1 MPIASLSRFTVP
13 LSGTQAAGTQGLLMP
28 KLKYRFRVTLESF
41 GVPGQP
47 VTELTKQVMNV
58 TRPDVTFEEIKI
70 PVYNSTIK
78 LLGKHSFGDA
88 KLTIRDDASGIVSRK
103 VGEQLQKQFD
113 FFEQAGA
120 ASGIDYKFRMR
131 VEMLDGGNGQ
141 YEPVTL
147 ESFEF
152 LGCYI
157 KQATYQGGDYADATN
172 PMDIA
177 LSITYDNA
185 IQLDQPGGT
194 ASGIGLNVG
203 RVVRPAGAQGLATGG

>member
-13 LSGTQAAGTQGLLMP
+13 ISGSQASTTQGLLMP
-28 KLKYRFRVTLESF
+28 KLKYRFRVTLDSF

-47 VTELTKQVMNV
+47 TTELTKQVMNV
-58 TRPDVTFEEIKI
+58 SRPEVSFEEIKL
-70 PVYNSTIK
+70 PVYNSTVK
-78 LLGKHSFGDA
+78 LLGKHNFADA
-88 KLTIRDDASGIVSRK
+88 KLTIRDDASGVVSRK

-113 FFEQAGA
+113 FFEQSGA

-141 YEPVTL
+141 FEPVTL

-152 LGCYI
+152 LGCFI

-177 LSITYDNA
+177 LTITYDNA
-185 IQLDQPGGT
+185 IQLDAPGGA
-194 ASGIGLNVG
+194 ASGIGIDVG
-203 RVVRPAGAQGLATGG
+203 RVVRPAGAQGLSTG

>member
-13 LSGTQAAGTQGLLMP
+13 ISGSQASTTQGLLMP
-28 KLKYRFRVTLESF
+28 KLKYRFRVTLDSF

-47 VTELTKQVMNV
+47 TTELTKQVMNV
-58 TRPDVTFEEIKI
+58 SRPEVSFEEIKL
-70 PVYNSTIK
+70 PVYNSTVK
-78 LLGKHSFGDA
+78 LLGKHNFADA
-88 KLTIRDDASGIVSRK
+88 KLTIRDDASGVVSRK

-113 FFEQAGA
+113 FFEQSGA

-131 VEMLDGGNGQ
+131 VEMLDGGNGAF
-141 YEPVTL
+141 EPVTL

-152 LGCYI
+152 LGCFI

-177 LSITYDNA
+177 LTITYDNA
-185 IQLDQPGGT
+185 IQLDAPGGA
-194 ASGIGLNVG
+194 ASGIGLDVG
-203 RVVRPAGAQGLATGG
+203 RVVRPAGAQGLTTG